1 MPGFVEITPWHW
13 AGFIL
18 CVLIFLAL
26 DLGLF
31 HRHARV
37 VKFKEA
43 AAWSAVWFAL
53 AMAFAGAMAHWRG
66 REEAVQFTTGYLI
79 ELSLS
84 LDNVLVIALIFAWFR
99 IPVKFQHR
107 LLFWGILGALVMRG
121 AMIAAGVELIH
132 QFDWVLYVFG
142 AFLVFTGIKMLF
154 SGKETVRPEKNLA
167 LRLARKCFAV
177 APDLDGQKF
186 FTRLRGRSPEGLA
199 QINPSQ
205 TPRVGPG
212 GKDSGAAKARLD
224 GRLAL
229 TPLAVVLLLIETT
242 DLIFALDSVP
252 AVFSVT
258 RKAFIVFTS
267 NIFAIIGLRSLYF
280 LLAGALGY
288 FRYLKIGLSFVLAVI
303 GVKMLLDP
311 HGQEPKGFQVEIPTS
326 VSLMT
331 VATIIVIAIVLSVMV
346 AEREKRTGAG
356 NSSKP

>member
-13 AGFIL
+13 VGFIL
-18 CVLIFLAL
+18 GVLIFLAL

-31 HRHARV
+31 HRRARV
-37 VKFKEA
+37 VKFGEA
-43 AAWSAVWFAL
+43 AAWSAIWFVL
-53 AMAFAGAMAHWRG
+53 AMAFAGAMVQWRG
-66 REEAVQFTTGYLI
+66 REEAVQFTTGYIL

-84 LDNVLVIALIFAWFR
+84 LDNILVIALIFAWFR

-121 AMIAAGVELIH
+121 AMIAAGVELIQ

-142 AFLVFTGIKMLF
+142 AFLIFTGIKMLF
-154 SGKETVRPEKNLA
+154 SGQETVQPEKSLA

-186 FTRLRGRSPEGLA
+186 LT
-199 QINPSQ
+199 
-205 TPRVGPG
+205 
-212 GKDSGAAKARLD
+212 RLD

-242 DLIFALDSVP
+242 DLIFAVDSVP

-258 RKAFIVFTS
+258 RRAFIVFTS
-267 NIFAIIGLRSLYF
+267 NIFAIVGLRSMYF
-280 LLAGALGY
+280 MLAGALGY
-288 FRYLKIGLSFVLAVI
+288 FRYLKIGLSFVLAVV

-311 HGQEPKGFQVEIPTS
+311 HGQEPKGIQVEIPTS

-346 AEREKRTGAG
+346 AEREKRTGTG
-356 NSSKP
+356 HSSKP

>member
-84 LDNVLVIALIFAWFR
+84 LDNILVIALIFAWFR

-121 AMIAAGVELIH
+121 AMIAAGVGLIN

-142 AFLVFTGIKMLF
+142 AFLVFAGVKMLF
-154 SGKETVRPEKNLA
+154 SGKETVQPEKNLA
-167 LRLARKCFAV
+167 LRLARKLFAV
-177 APDLDGQKF
+177 SPDFDGQRF
-186 FTRLRGRSPEGLA
+186 FT
-199 QINPSQ
+199 
-205 TPRVGPG
+205 
-212 GKDSGAAKARLD
+212 RLD

-267 NIFAIIGLRSLYF
+267 NVFAILGLRSLYF

-288 FRYLKIGLSFVLAVI
+288 FRYLKIGLSLVLAFV

-311 HGQEPKGFQVEIPTS
+311 HGQEPKGFQVEIPTG

-331 VATIIVIAIVLSVMV
+331 VATIIMIAIVLSVMV

>member
-31 HRHARV
+31 HRRARV

-53 AMAFAGAMAHWRG
+53 AMVFAGAMAHWRG
-66 REEAVQFTTGYLI
+66 SEEAVQFTTGYII

-84 LDNVLVIALIFAWFR
+84 LDNILVIALIFAWFR
-99 IPVKFQHR
+99 IPVQFQHR
-107 LLFWGILGALVMRG
+107 LLFWGILGALIMRG
-121 AMIAAGVELIH
+121 AMIAAGAELIS

-142 AFLVFTGIKMLF
+142 AFLVFTGIKMLC
-154 SGKETVRPEKNLA
+154 SKKETVQPEKNLA

-177 APDLDGQKF
+177 SPDLDGQKF
-186 FTRLRGRSPEGLA
+186 FTRL
-199 QINPSQ
+199 
-205 TPRVGPG
+205 
-212 GKDSGAAKARLD
+212 D
-224 GRLAL
+224 GRFAL
-229 TPLAVVLLLIETT
+229 TPLALVLLLIETT
-242 DLIFALDSVP
+242 DLIFAVDSVP

-267 NIFAIIGLRSLYF
+267 NVFAIIGLRSMYF

-288 FRYLKIGLSFVLAVI
+288 FRYLKIGLSVVLAFV

-311 HGQEPKGFQVEIPTS
+311 HDHPPRWFQIEIPTG

-331 VATIIVIAIVLSVMV
+331 VATIILIAIVLSVLV

-356 NSSKP
+356 HPSTPEPR

>member
-37 VKFKEA
+37 VKFREA

-53 AMAFAGAMAHWRG
+53 AMVFAGAMAHWRG

-84 LDNVLVIALIFAWFR
+84 LDNVLVIALIFAWFH

-121 AMIAAGVELIH
+121 TMIAAGVELIH
-132 QFDWVLYVFG
+132 QFDWALYVFG

-154 SGKETVRPEKNLA
+154 SGKETVQPEKSLA
-167 LRLARKCFAV
+167 LRLARKLFAV

-186 FTRLRGRSPEGLA
+186 FT
-199 QINPSQ
+199 
-205 TPRVGPG
+205 
-212 GKDSGAAKARLD
+212 RLD

-242 DLIFALDSVP
+242 DLIFALDSIP

-258 RKAFIVFTS
+258 RNAFIVFTS
-267 NIFAIIGLRSLYF
+267 NIFAILGLRSLYF

-288 FRYLKIGLSFVLAVI
+288 FRYLKIGLSLVLVFI

-311 HGQEPKGFQVEIPTS
+311 HGQEPKGFQVEIPTG

-356 NSSKP
+356 NPSKP

>member
-31 HRHARV
+31 HRRARV
-37 VKFKEA
+37 VKFREA
-43 AAWSAVWFAL
+43 AAWSVFWFAL

-66 REEAVQFTTGYLI
+66 REEAVQFTTGYIL

-84 LDNVLVIALIFAWFR
+84 LDNILVIALIFTWFR
-99 IPVKFQHR
+99 IPVQFQHR

-121 AMIAAGVELIH
+121 LMIAAGAELIS
-132 QFDWVLYVFG
+132 QFDWVLYIFG

-154 SGKETVRPEKNLA
+154 SGKNTVQPEKNLA
-167 LRLARKCFAV
+167 QRLARKLFAV
-177 APDLDGQKF
+177 SPDLDGQKF
-186 FTRLRGRSPEGLA
+186 FTRL
-199 QINPSQ
+199 
-205 TPRVGPG
+205 
-212 GKDSGAAKARLD
+212 D
-224 GRLAL
+224 GRFAL
-229 TPLAVVLLLIETT
+229 TPLALVLLLIETT
-242 DLIFALDSVP
+242 DWIFAVDSVP

-267 NIFAIIGLRSLYF
+267 NIFAIIGLRSMYF
-280 LLAGALGY
+280 MLAGALGY
-288 FRYLKIGLSFVLAVI
+288 FRYLKIGLSVVLAFV

-356 NSSKP
+356 HSSKP

>member
-31 HRHARV
+31 HRRARV

-66 REEAVQFTTGYLI
+66 REEAVQFTTGYII

-84 LDNVLVIALIFAWFR
+84 LDNILVIALIFAWFR
-99 IPVKFQHR
+99 IPVQFQHR
-107 LLFWGILGALVMRG
+107 LLFWGIFGALVMRG
-121 AMIAAGVELIH
+121 AMIAAGAELIR

-142 AFLVFTGIKMLF
+142 AFLVFAGFKMLF
-154 SGKETVRPEKNLA
+154 SGQETVQPEKSLA

-177 APDLDGQKF
+177 TPDLDGQRF
-186 FTRLRGRSPEGLA
+186 FT
-199 QINPSQ
+199 
-205 TPRVGPG
+205 
-212 GKDSGAAKARLD
+212 RLD

-229 TPLAVVLLLIETT
+229 TPLALVLLLIETT
-242 DLIFALDSVP
+242 DLIFAVDSVP

-258 RKAFIVFTS
+258 RRAFIVFTS
-267 NIFAIIGLRSLYF
+267 NIFAIIGLRSMYF

-288 FRYLKIGLSFVLAVI
+288 FRCLKIGLSFVLAFI

-311 HGQEPKGFQVEIPTS
+311 HDHPTRWFQIEIPTG
-326 VSLMT
+326 VSLLV
-331 VATIIVIAIVLSVMV
+331 VAAILSISIALSVT
-346 AEREKRTGAG
+346 AAKRD
-356 NSSKP
+356 KLKR

>member
-31 HRHARV
+31 HRRARV

-53 AMAFAGAMAHWRG
+53 AMAFAGAMVHWRG
-66 REEAVQFTTGYLI
+66 REEAVQFTTGYII

-84 LDNVLVIALIFAWFR
+84 LDNILVIALIFAWFR
-99 IPVKFQHR
+99 IPVQFQHR
-107 LLFWGILGALVMRG
+107 LLFWGIFGAIVMRG
-121 AMIAAGVELIH
+121 AMIAAGAEMIR

-142 AFLVFTGIKMLF
+142 AFLVFAGFKMLF
-154 SGKETVRPEKNLA
+154 SGQETVQPEKSMA

-177 APDLDGQKF
+177 VPDLDGQRF
-186 FTRLRGRSPEGLA
+186 FT
-199 QINPSQ
+199 
-205 TPRVGPG
+205 
-212 GKDSGAAKARLD
+212 RLD

-229 TPLAVVLLLIETT
+229 TPLALVLLLIETT
-242 DLIFALDSVP
+242 DLIFAVDSVP

-258 RKAFIVFTS
+258 RTAFIVFTS
-267 NIFAIIGLRSLYF
+267 NIFAIIGLRSMYF

-288 FRYLKIGLSFVLAVI
+288 FRCLKIGLSFVLAFI

-311 HGQEPKGFQVEIPTS
+311 HGHPTRWFQIEIPTG
-326 VSLMT
+326 VSLLV
-331 VATIIVIAIVLSVMV
+331 VAAILSISIALSVT
-346 AEREKRTGAG
+346 AAKRD
-356 NSSKP
+356 KLKR

>member
-31 HRHARV
+31 HRRARV
-37 VKFKEA
+37 IKFREA

-66 REEAVQFTTGYLI
+66 SEEAIQFTTGYII

-84 LDNVLVIALIFAWFR
+84 LDNILVIALIFAWFR
-99 IPVKFQHR
+99 IPAQFQHR
-107 LLFWGILGALVMRG
+107 LLFWGILGALIMRG
-121 AMIAAGVELIH
+121 AMIAAGAELISE
-132 QFDWVLYVFG
+132 FDWVLYVFG
-142 AFLVFTGIKMLF
+142 AFLVFTGIKILC
-154 SGKETVRPEKNLA
+154 SKKETVQPEKNLA

-177 APDLDGQKF
+177 SPDLDGQKF
-186 FTRLRGRSPEGLA
+186 FTRL
-199 QINPSQ
+199 
-205 TPRVGPG
+205 
-212 GKDSGAAKARLD
+212 D
-224 GRLAL
+224 GCFAL
-229 TPLAVVLLLIETT
+229 TPLALVLLIIETT
-242 DLIFALDSVP
+242 DLIFAVDSVP

-267 NIFAIIGLRSLYF
+267 NIFAIIGLRSMYF

-288 FRYLKIGLSFVLAVI
+288 FRYLKIGLSVVLAFV
-303 GVKMLLDP
+303 GMKMLLDP
-311 HGQEPKGFQVEIPTS
+311 HDHPPRWFQIEIPTA

-331 VATIIVIAIVLSVMV
+331 VATIILSAIVLSVMV
-346 AEREKRTGAG
+346 AEREKRTGTG
-356 NSSKP
+356 RSSKP

>member
-31 HRHARV
+31 HRRARV

-66 REEAVQFTTGYLI
+66 REEAIQFTTGYLI

-84 LDNVLVIALIFAWFR
+84 LDNILVIALIFAWFR

-107 LLFWGILGALVMRG
+107 LLFWGIFGALVMRG
-121 AMIAAGVELIH
+121 AMIATGAELIN

-142 AFLVFTGIKMLF
+142 AFLIFAGFKMLF
-154 SGKETVRPEKNLA
+154 SGQETVQPEKNLA

-177 APDLDGQKF
+177 APDLDGQRF
-186 FTRLRGRSPEGLA
+186 FT
-199 QINPSQ
+199 
-205 TPRVGPG
+205 
-212 GKDSGAAKARLD
+212 RLD

-229 TPLAVVLLLIETT
+229 TPLALVLLLIETT
-242 DLIFALDSVP
+242 DLIFAVDSVP

-267 NIFAIIGLRSLYF
+267 NIFAIIGLRSMYF

-288 FRYLKIGLSFVLAVI
+288 FRCLKIGLSVVLAFV

-311 HGQEPKGFQVEIPTS
+311 HDRPPQWFQIEIPTGI
-326 VSLMT
+326 SLLV
-331 VATIIVIAIVLSVMV
+331 VAAILSISIALS
-346 AEREKRTGAG
+346 AAAAWREKKIYHG
-356 NSSKP
+356 

>member
-31 HRHARV
+31 HRRARV

-66 REEAVQFTTGYLI
+66 RGEAIQFTTGYLI

-84 LDNVLVIALIFAWFR
+84 LDNILVIALIFAWFR
-99 IPVKFQHR
+99 IPVQFQHR
-107 LLFWGILGALVMRG
+107 LLFWGILGALIMRG
-121 AMIAAGVELIH
+121 AMIAAGVGLIN

-142 AFLVFTGIKMLF
+142 AFLVFAGVKMLF
-154 SGKETVRPEKNLA
+154 SGKETVQPEKNLA

-177 APDLDGQKF
+177 SPDLDGQKF
-186 FTRLRGRSPEGLA
+186 FTRL
-199 QINPSQ
+199 
-205 TPRVGPG
+205 
-212 GKDSGAAKARLD
+212 D

-229 TPLAVVLLLIETT
+229 TPLALVLLLIETT
-242 DLIFALDSVP
+242 DLIFAVDSVP

-258 RKAFIVFTS
+258 RTAFIVFTS
-267 NIFAIIGLRSLYF
+267 NIFAIIGLRSMYF

-288 FRYLKIGLSFVLAVI
+288 FRYLKIGLSFVLAFI

-311 HGQEPKGFQVEIPTS
+311 HGHEPKGFQVEIPTG

-356 NSSKP
+356 NPSKP